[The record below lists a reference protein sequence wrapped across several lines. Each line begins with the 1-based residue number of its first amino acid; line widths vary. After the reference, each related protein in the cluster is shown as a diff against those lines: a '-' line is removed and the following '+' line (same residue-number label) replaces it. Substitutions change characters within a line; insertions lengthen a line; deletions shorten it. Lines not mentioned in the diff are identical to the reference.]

1 MVINV
6 VLRTTAPYKYN
17 ECIQLRPFVKCPKS
31 LRLLHKR
38 AYMHGY
44 LPCPDVY
51 VKCLCDSTEFFLE
64 RVTKRNKII
73 SVQRPE
79 GRLSPFARLLLPTV
93 ARWQQIPSLSLHMSL
108 PWPLS
113 GLQASA
119 IGVFS
124 LQQLHRLCK
133 SVPARSGRPALS
145 APAPA
150 PRQR

>member
-1 MVINV
+1 M
-6 VLRTTAPYKYN
+6 
-17 ECIQLRPFVKCPKS
+17 QLHPIVKCPKS
-31 LRLLHKR
+31 PKLLHKI

-64 RVTKRNKII
+64 RATKRNEII

-108 PWPLS
+108 PC
-113 GLQASA
+113 LQ
-119 IGVFS
+119 
-124 LQQLHRLCK
+124 
-133 SVPARSGRPALS
+133 
-145 APAPA
+145 PAPFERAASISYWGGFPTSAAQTLQVGPSQIRETRAVA
-150 PRQR
+150 PGPCTTTALTDQTVP